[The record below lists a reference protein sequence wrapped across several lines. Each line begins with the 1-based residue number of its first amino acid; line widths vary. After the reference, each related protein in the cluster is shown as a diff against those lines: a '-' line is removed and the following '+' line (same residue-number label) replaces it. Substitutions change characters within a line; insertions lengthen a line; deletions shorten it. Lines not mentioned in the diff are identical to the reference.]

1 MRNMLVASL
10 AIAITASFAGPRA
23 FADSSD
29 SARVG
34 DIQYGNALDP
44 TGWAPLLWADPRGF
58 SWLHAGMMRTP
69 SGVLYPYPPQ
79 RDEGSPL
86 YKGSDWVYWGFLQLG
101 YLHQGGD
108 TQAEFFRQY
117 AGWKS
122 GFALGLFAFHADNPK
137 TGQYLEFRGSR

>member
-1 MRNMLVASL
+1 MRKMLITSL
-10 AIAITASFAGPRA
+10 AIAIAASLAGPRA

-69 SGVLYPYPPQ
+69 SGVLYAYPPQ
-79 RDEGSPL
+79 RDDKSSPL
-86 YKGSDWVYWGFLQLG
+86 YKNSDWVYSGFLQLG
-101 YLHQGGD
+101 YLHMP
-108 TQAEFFRQY
+108 TIRKPASTSNS
-117 AGWKS
+117 A
-122 GFALGLFAFHADNPK
+122 AVA
-137 TGQYLEFRGSR
+137 

>member
-1 MRNMLVASL
+1 MGKLLITSL
-10 AIAITASFAGPRA
+10 AVAVCSSDLGSRA

-69 SGVLYPYPPQ
+69 SGVLYPYPPR
-79 RDEGSPL
+79 RDEQSSPL
-86 YKGSDWVYWGFLQLG
+86 YKNSDWVYS
-101 YLHQGGD
+101 GD
-108 TQAEFFRQY
+108 R
-117 AGWKS
+117 KS
-122 GFALGLFAFHADNPK
+122 V
-137 TGQYLEFRGSR
+137 